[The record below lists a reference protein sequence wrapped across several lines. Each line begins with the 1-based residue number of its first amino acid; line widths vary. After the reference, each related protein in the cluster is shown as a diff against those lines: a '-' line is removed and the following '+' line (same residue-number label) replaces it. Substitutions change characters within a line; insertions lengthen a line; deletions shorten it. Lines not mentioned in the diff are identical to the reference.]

1 MQKPTSEQKERLK
14 KARKEAYR
22 KMKEK
27 RDRDPNYIALKEA
40 QKEKRKEISENIR
53 RRRAVEKEARK
64 MEARKKRDEQLLKT
78 ITKASEITPKH

>member
-1 MQKPTSEQKERLK
+1 MQKLTSEQKERLK

-40 QKEKRKEISENIR
+40 QKEKRKELSQNMR
-53 RRRAVEKEARK
+53 KLRTVEKETRK
-64 MEARKKRDEQLLKT
+64 VGARKKPDEQLLKM
-78 ITKASEITPKH
+78 ITRASEITPKH

>member
-1 MQKPTSEQKERLK
+1 
-14 KARKEAYR
+14 
-22 KMKEK
+22 MKEK